1 VISSRHG
8 TAAAA
13 APLIL
18 RRGEMTLITTF
29 TVCEE
34 EAGWYVDG
42 PSRIGPFTS
51 RAGAIQLA
59 EELASFIRNDGEDAE
74 VVYAPRPH

>member
-1 VISSRHG
+1 M
-8 TAAAA
+8 TA
-13 APLIL
+13 
-18 RRGEMTLITTF
+18 ITTF

-42 PSRIGPFTS
+42 PSRIGPFAS